1 MKTTYSLTEIETHC
15 RKAARGSGLSWG
27 LAEEAGKIARYLA
40 SHKIDGPKLLANY
53 IIWRKCGVDADSIP
67 HSDGD
72 NWQTTSNEMCPIIA
86 GSILSDRAELIE
98 QVARTTF
105 SNVAWPALMIPQLV
119 RAAEATGKPMVLEWD
134 DFRATASSTG
144 IRFDGQNIMA
154 SSTQS
159 VSCGGYAE
167 EANGVEQPAT
177 IGFKVENSDWDELA
191 TSAHRT
197 YAPASEES
205 RRSGAGSGLT
215 DND

>member
-40 SHKIDGPKLLANY
+40 SYKIDGPKLLANY
-53 IIWRKCGVDADSIP
+53 INWRESGVDADDIP

-72 NWQTTSNEMCPIIA
+72 NWQTVGNEMCPIIA

-98 QVARTTF
+98 QKARTTF
-105 SNVAWPALMIPQLV
+105 SNVAWPALMIPQLL
-119 RAAEATGKPMVLEWD
+119 RAAEATSKPMVLEWD
-134 DFRATASSTG
+134 DFRATASSNG
-144 IRFDGQNIMA
+144 IRFEGQNTMA
-154 SSTQS
+154 STAQTVTCGGNTRKINGVTQS
-159 VSCGGYAE
+159 
-167 EANGVEQPAT
+167 AT
-177 IGFKVENSDWDELA
+177 IGFNVENSDWDALA
-191 TSAHRT
+191 ASAHRT

-205 RRSGAGSGLT
+205 RLSGAGSGLN